1 MALMRSARNSFDI
14 GWREVNFME
23 GSMNPYNCSRPGN
36 LFVGYTD
43 TRARIL
49 KGLVNGKSF
58 ALLGGRRCGKT
69 SFLLKLEEDFKQ
81 TANQNFV
88 PSIFDIQALVP
99 RSTGEF
105 FGAIYAMTVEGT
117 QAEHW
122 SGVNYQDFL
131 SSLDRGRGL
140 IEQRYGSNWVRVLLI
155 DELDAGAAKLPDSEC
170 FQNLRNL
177 LMNSRYSRHFRVVA
191 TGVSSLSDL
200 ITDRSSPLNNL
211 DPQYLGTLPIDATRA
226 LTTVGFTSGLS
237 VDTETILFSCTG
249 RHPYI
254 LQGMLEYLWD
264 CGSDVNENTIK
275 SASRRFARD
284 RASTFRRWIY
294 DFRREGCAVYDTL
307 SHESVS
313 IKQLRARIS
322 RALSVDDGLTTLSYH
337 GVIDESDPE
346 LPRVGSTIFRDWFQ
360 ENYKLEND
368 PPDGIEEAATP
379 HSLAATMIDVSG
391 SRPISSLEIAHV
403 LFMDIVS
410 YSTMPMDEQRRM
422 LSNLQELVRNNS
434 EFAHAQAEDQLI
446 RLPTGDGMAL
456 VFFHDP
462 VSPVRCALELS
473 RVLRGHPEIKL
484 RMGIHS
490 GPVYR
495 VADINANRNV
505 AGGGINIAQRVMD
518 CGDSGHILV
527 SSSVADV
534 LVQLTEWKDSLQDL
548 GDAVVKHGVRIRV
561 FNMCTENAG
570 NEERPQKL
578 RANIKRKR
586 IQGNLA
592 KRRWPIFVLGAV
604 LIIVILLVIFL
615 R

>member
-1 MALMRSARNSFDI
+1 
-14 GWREVNFME
+14 ME

-43 TRARIL
+43 TRTRIHR
-49 KGLVNGKSF
+49 GLLNGKSF

-69 SFLLKLEEDFKQ
+69 SFLLKLEDDLKQ
-81 TANQNFV
+81 TANQNLV

-105 FGAIYAMTVEGT
+105 FGAIYTMAVEGT
-117 QAEHW
+117 QADHW

-131 SSLDRGRGL
+131 ASLDRVRSL
-140 IEQRYGSNWVRVLLI
+140 IEQRHGSNWVRVLLV
-155 DELDAGAAKLPDSEC
+155 DELDAGATKLPDSEC

-226 LTTVGFTSGLS
+226 LTTAGFTSGLPL
-237 VDTETILFSCTG
+237 DTETMLFSCTG

-254 LQGMLEYLWD
+254 LQGILEYLWD
-264 CGSDVNENTIK
+264 CGSDVNENAIK

-284 RASTFRRWIY
+284 RASTFRRWIH
-294 DFRREGCAVYDTL
+294 DFRRDGCAVYETL
-307 SHESVS
+307 SHESTS

-322 RALSVDDGLTTLSYH
+322 RALSVDDGLTALSYH

-346 LPRVGSTIFRDWFQ
+346 VPRVGSTIFRDWFR
-360 ENYKLEND
+360 ENYKLETDLDSSN
-368 PPDGIEEAATP
+368 EQAATH
-379 HSLAATMIDVSG
+379 HSLAATTIDKPE
-391 SRPISSLEIAHV
+391 SRSISFLEIAHV

-410 YSTMPMDEQRRM
+410 YSTMPMDLQRR
-422 LSNLQELVRNNS
+422 LISDLQELVRNNS
-434 EFAHAQAEDQLI
+434 EFARAQAEDQLI

-456 VFFHDP
+456 VFFRDP
-462 VSPVRCALELS
+462 ESPVRCALELS
-473 RVLRGHPEIKL
+473 RTLRVHPELNL

-548 GDAVVKHGVRIRV
+548 GDATVKHGIHIRV
-561 FNMCTENAG
+561 FNLCTENAG
-570 NEERPQKL
+570 NEERPKRL
-578 RANIKRKR
+578 DANVKREP
-586 IQGNLA
+586 IQTSVS
-592 KRRWPIFVLGAV
+592 KRRWPILILGAI
-604 LIIVILLVIFL
+604 LVIATLLVIFL